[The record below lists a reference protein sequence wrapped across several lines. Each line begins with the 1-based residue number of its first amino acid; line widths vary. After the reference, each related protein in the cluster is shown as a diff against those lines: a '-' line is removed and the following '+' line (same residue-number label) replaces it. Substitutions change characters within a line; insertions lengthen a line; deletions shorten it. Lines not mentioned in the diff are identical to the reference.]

1 MDTIDQATVSK
12 VMQAMQARRRRAPR
26 KCAVCGANIAGTTR
40 RQYCGNTCAARVYR
54 QRRQAQKAAAMRQA
68 PAGDPSAAPSARPHL
83 EAVYDQFAR
92 GCSAV
97 LDAVQ
102 HLRHTG
108 APLDP
113 DAQRFVRRAVEAAR
127 STLEALECLP
137 R

>member
-26 KCAVCGANIAGTTR
+26 TCAVCGANIAGTTR
-40 RQYCGNTCAARVYR
+40 RQYCGNTCAARAYRAR
-54 QRRQAQKAAAMRQA
+54 QRDQARNAAAMPQA
-68 PAGDPSAAPSARPHL
+68 PAGAPSATPRARPNL
-83 EAVYDQFAR
+83 EAVYGQFAR

-102 HLRHTG
+102 HLHHTG

-113 DAQRFVRRAVEAAR
+113 DAQRFVRRATEAAR
-127 STLEALECLP
+127 SALDALECL
-137 R
+137 